1 MAKYFGTLKL
11 YSAGA
16 LLNAIFSSGND
27 VCDTDSRRRKPFCC
41 DNTRQRSFR
50 AVWHATHSFACI
62 WPVMSLHP
70 FTKASFQLAL
80 YVPSTG
86 SCITSS
92 LQLQSFLAAVS
103 VGSPWKK
110 LYMSLLRFPS
120 RHCCKKALYQGSR
133 HLMTSD
139 KGQKERI
146 DPGPVSQNMD
156 KAFRARPG
164 GTSKGLLQRYVPDTG
179 CSCQKS
185 PHITVFTPPNE
196 RFFPSGLF
204 LYVPCVRMAFVTT

>member
-1 MAKYFGTLKL
+1 MRYGFQETRAFSLRQHAT
-11 YSAGA
+11 
-16 LLNAIFSSGND
+16 AIFPCRAARAALGLAYMRRHVPAPCQKKQISSSPCT
-27 VCDTDSRRRKPFCC
+27 VPTRRRFF
-41 DNTRQRSFR
+41 TSALQ
-50 AVWHATHSFACI
+50 TH
-62 WPVMSLHP
+62 
-70 FTKASFQLAL
+70 
-80 YVPSTG
+80 PS
-86 SCITSS
+86 
-92 LQLQSFLAAVS
+92 LAAVS

-196 RFFPSGLF
+196 RFFRLLSFCMFRVFAWLLLRRSPSFRTIRLIS
-204 LYVPCVRMAFVTT
+204 C